1 MRISLAAL
9 GVALITSP
17 SFADADFA
25 AAVFYE
31 TGSIQEA
38 VAIVD
43 LDGDGDNDLAVIH
56 RDGTLKTLANLGA
69 GTFAPAVSRGVLWPS
84 GTACELVVADVD
96 RDGDQDLLVA
106 FTTIYGA
113 VSVVLNRG
121 DGSFDPPVN
130 YDSCY
135 STQMIV
141 AADLD
146 GDKRVDVAGD
156 TVCFAASILINNGD
170 GTFRHNG
177 DFGRGYTPGGI
188 DAGDTDGDG
197 DLDIAF
203 GNGTSDVLVIPN
215 NGDGTFGLQGGQVVN
230 SNPQDVKMAD
240 FDGDGDLDIVSSNFY
255 ENYLSFLRNDGS
267 GGFPTSEDFYAEW
280 GGENMAVADFD
291 RDGDLDIV
299 IADRDSDRISILHNP
314 GNGVFTARRDE
325 PAGDGPE
332 DVAWGD
338 LDGDALPDVAVT
350 HWESSRVA
358 VYINATEVPAD
369 IDGDGVTGA
378 QDCAP
383 AQASAWA
390 VPGGIG
396 DLLLDGREATRL
408 SWSAPSAPGGSVP
421 RFDVLRSSSPSDF
434 SSASCVEANGTDRV
448 ATDPTAPSDLLAYLV
463 RVRNACGGN
472 VGTSSSG
479 APRVVASCP

>member
-1 MRISLAAL
+1 MRLTIATAVLLSVTRSL
-9 GVALITSP
+9 
-17 SFADADFA
+17 ADADFA
-25 AAVFYE
+25 PAVFYE
-31 TGSIQEA
+31 TGPTQEA
-38 VAIVD
+38 VAIGD

-56 RDGTLKTLANLGA
+56 RDGTLKTLANLGV
-69 GTFAPAVSRGVLWPS
+69 GTFAPAVNRGVLWPS
-84 GTACELVVADVD
+84 GTACELLIADVD
-96 RDGDQDLLVA
+96 RDGDPDLLAA

-177 DFGRGYTPGGI
+177 DYGHGYTPGGI
-188 DAGDTDGDG
+188 DAGDIDGDG
-197 DLDIAF
+197 DLDVAF

-215 NGDGTFGLQGGQVVN
+215 NGDGTFGLQGGQAVN
-230 SNPQDVKMAD
+230 SNPQDVKLAD
-240 FDGDGDLDIVSSNFY
+240 FDGDGDIDVVSSNYY
-255 ENYLSFLRNDGS
+255 ENYLSLLRNDGT
-267 GGFPTSEDFYAEW
+267 GAFPTSEDLFAEW

-314 GNGVFTARRDE
+314 GNGTFATKRDE

-338 LDGDALPDVAVT
+338 LDGDALPDVAAT
-350 HWESSRVA
+350 HWDSSRVA
-358 VYINATEVPAD
+358 VFINQTAVPTD
-369 IDGDGVTGA
+369 SDGDGVTGA

-383 AQASAWA
+383 TNPSAWA
-390 VPGGIG
+390 LPGGIG
-396 DLLLDGREATRL
+396 DLLLDGNATTRL
-408 SWSAPSAPGGSVP
+408 SWSAPAAPGAPVP
-421 RFDVLRSSSPSDF
+421 RFDVVRSTNPADF
-434 SSASCVEANGTDRV
+434 SAGTCVETNGLDRV
-448 ATDPTAPSDLLAYLV
+448 ATDAAAPAGLYAYVV

-472 VGTSSSG
+472 AGASSAG
-479 APRVVASCP
+479 ASRIVAACP